1 MTVPDGEEESEL
13 DRGLLSDGHELEPL
27 HPLMEEEGAGGGEE
41 RPFHQVVGSD
51 GNENLL
57 YT

>member
-1 MTVPDGEEESEL
+1 MPDGEEESEL

>member
-27 HPLMEEEGAGGGEE
+27 HPLWKKKAL
-41 RPFHQVVGSD
+41 VVGRNGRSIR
-51 GNENLL
+51 
-57 YT
+57 